1 MAIIVDVLALL
12 LATAAGEAAKA
23 PAGNAPLPYFLFILA
38 DAESIS
44 CMLLRD
50 YFIWI

>member
-12 LATAAGEAAKA
+12 LATAAKAA
-23 PAGNAPLPYFLFILA
+23 AGNAPLPYFLFILA